1 MIAMQEIIVT
11 TTEQLKTVISEAIK
25 TELDRQL
32 QMFDPAQAPTDPND
46 EVLTRENAAAYQHIT
61 LPTLNTYTKSGKIK
75 GYRLGG
81 RVFYK
86 RSELTDALKAIRTSS
101 DYSLLKNRRA

>member
-1 MIAMQEIIVT
+1 MDNIILFPVKVDDFVNTLIHSLSAEIAQ
-11 TTEQLKTVISEAIK
+11 QLHLHKAQTVSEA
-25 TELDRQL
+25 EDANL
-32 QMFDPAQAPTDPND
+32 
-46 EVLTRENAAAYQHIT
+46 LTREEAAIYLHIT
-61 LPTLNTYTKSGKIK
+61 LPTLNTYTKSGRVK